1 MNTATGL
8 CEMRLKEVGTL
19 RSGKSHK
26 GCRDGAVPVYI
37 SGGVVAHVDTVMDRG
52 AAVIV
57 PIRGSIE
64 KQYFVPEGTPF
75 FCGVTCIYIKCRE
88 GIMNPYFLFH
98 LLQSA
103 HLERLNR
110 ASTVPSLQRV
120 DLENIALFVPP
131 MEYQVE
137 AVKILER
144 MRTEI
149 RKTEDT
155 IQQMKEFEPSVRNE
169 VFELLGRTNERAQE
183 RSYIAQR
190 LLLL

>member
-1 MNTATGL
+1 
-8 CEMRLKEVGTL
+8 MRLKEVGTL

-26 GCRDGAVPVYI
+26 GCRDGAVPVYM
-37 SGGVVAHVDTVMDRG
+37 SGGVVAHVDAVMDRG

-64 KQYFVPEGTPF
+64 KQYFIPEGTPF
-75 FCGVTCIYIKCRE
+75 FCSATCIYIKCRE
-88 GIMNPYFLFH
+88 DIMNPLFLFH
-98 LLQSA
+98 MLQA
-103 HLERLNR
+103 VHLEKLNR

-190 LLLL
+190 LCCCRFFIV